1 MVHFMQEAKRV
12 DDFPRKEALG
22 RERERARER
31 ESDRERGTFIG
42 VVPAQE
48 FFSPLTLAKLFL
60 EQRPVP

>member
-31 ESDRERGTFIG
+31 AEIG
-42 VVPAQE
+42 
-48 FFSPLTLAKLFL
+48 S
-60 EQRPVP
+60 